1 MQRQLLD
8 SKMSSKWRALQR
20 RHRWTYESVFLPS
33 SYVETLNNLSPSI
46 SKLRFF
52 DEIRQFASLG
62 SIHSQVTAV
71 KRVVAAFSELFLN
84 SNTNEEA
91 VHAAVPLYLEIV
103 FQENSPP
110 LHRSLLSF
118 FSNSFPVAH
127 QSLVK
132 ECFELLCKVYGLMGN
147 KFCRFALAPV
157 ATCILCLPKAGFLKE
172 VAEQCSMT
180 MVLNACIGLQSVMK
194 EADEGGRPS
203 PAVMEQCQ
211 EAMSS
216 LYYLI
221 QQFPHK
227 FAPQDIFDDSAE
239 CPDPHSEGPAV
250 NEIAVKTIIDVLKSS
265 VFSRDCIVAAGVSF
279 CAAAQICIADPEL
292 ALLLSTAIF
301 HQPGTGFAIVTPEQ
315 GIVETSHQGWLEA
328 KVTKLFKRDLAEE
341 VQHFTDFGRLCLL
354 RGILTAI
361 PRSVLNKNL
370 LLLRKDIDVGESKP
384 IDTSKGGS
392 TEERVVWTILFDGIL
407 PLLCNLCESSVD
419 SHFNFHAVTALQ
431 ICLQQIKASV
441 LADLTATAEGEFHH
455 AAKLH
460 SIAVKPYETFP
471 EFMVSRILKII
482 WNNWED
488 PLNQTVK
495 QVQVV
500 FELLIDVHSI
510 FFKTSKRNSV
520 QMNVKA
526 ESEEKSNT
534 TGTFLNKIASDL
546 LLVGGHRKGRYVP
559 LATLGQRLGAKN
571 LLSMSPNLLF
581 ETVQA
586 YMDDDVCCAATLFL
600 KCFLERL
607 REDCWSSEGG
617 VEEGYRAFRR
627 LWIPPILA
635 GLVSGFSKLR
645 SNLNTYALPV
655 ALQIDGDGIFP
666 MLAFIFNH
674 DTTRESMNGIFSWA
688 EIDRAVG
695 LPGALTD
702 DQNVAATISL
712 LKVARSLAL
721 LEGDIEWY
729 CNPSVL
735 SDNNDEIRQED
746 NGLAVV
752 CVKGSKVHV
761 PVEWLKFALTH
772 TDDLLRIDA
781 AELLFLNPKTSSLV
795 SSLELSLMRMAIP
808 LNMRCSSTG
817 FRMKWTS
824 LFRKFFSRVRTAIE
838 RQMKQTASKLCINGS
853 SDVCRDGIETGS
865 SQTANYKNDNKSI
878 LEGVRELD
886 RFMKWLG
893 RLLVSSLYPSA
904 PYERKSMAMELFL
917 VMINVWPIHQ
927 LPKQESSQCA
937 LSSSLGTS
945 YYHPY
950 DQGLLLADST
960 LVVVGAI
967 VDSWDK
973 LRENAFRILIQFPTP
988 LPGITNKVTV
998 IEVIRWSKT
1007 LVSSPRVRE
1016 SDAGA
1021 LTLRLIFR
1029 KYVQEL
1035 GWTVKI
1041 AQDHVS
1047 ESELFEPHL
1056 LHKSARRPEEN
1067 NLNRNN
1073 VGTPVGEYIQSL
1085 IDWLN
1090 MGIEEG
1096 EKDLVK
1102 ACEHSFVHGILLTL
1116 RYTIEELDWTSEATR
1131 ASASQLQAALERL
1144 LGLVVRVTS
1153 LALWVVSVDALDMPE
1168 NIESFIDD
1176 IQSGNQ
1182 TLSVDIKEPETTN
1195 GLQEEDTKDIETVG
1209 PVEQVVM
1216 VGCWLAMKELSLLL
1230 GTIARKVPLPGCS
1243 SGIADSSNGENEA
1256 GKLVNS
1262 VKQFRS
1268 FDAMLDL
1275 RQLEIIGD
1283 HFLQVLLAMKHNGA
1297 IDKTRAGFTALCNRL
1312 LCSSDPRI
1320 NQMPELWMKQLMQR
1334 TIAKGQT
1341 VDDLLRRSAGIPAA
1355 FIALFLAEPEGT
1367 PKKLL
1372 PSALRWLIDIVKSF
1386 LLKSGAL
1393 SGSLLPKNDLVSL
1406 DEESKL
1412 QSLAPA
1418 PFLFPPDIRCVELG
1432 ASKSL
1437 SKQRDE
1443 GVVPTVHAF
1452 NVLKVAF
1459 HDTNLSTDTSGFC
1472 AEALITA
1479 IRSFSCHYWEVRNSA
1494 TLAFTA
1500 LVHRMIGF
1508 LNVHKRE
1515 SARRAMTG
1523 FEFFHRYPTLHPFLL
1538 EELLC
1543 ATEQLEESVSQSWNG
1558 SNLGKSLHPSLGA
1571 VLIILSRFKPS
1582 TISSGSEDWLNPSAF
1597 MPYVRRCATQRN
1609 LKVRILASK
1618 ALAPLVS
1625 SENLLNTL
1633 HDIASGLPR
1642 ACSQT
1647 TNNEVVNS
1655 APKALA
1661 SFGNVGPSCRASVS
1675 FNAIHGILLQMD
1687 SLLSTN
1693 CMIIPDMIEKHQIVS
1708 TLLPV
1713 LQSCLWLGSV
1723 KLCSCP
1729 VVISFY
1735 LKVLEDLL
1743 KIEETCPSG
1752 SHISTIQ
1759 NMLISLSS
1767 ECLDASVVCETEF
1780 FDCTRTDLRQQA
1792 AAFYFNAIV
1801 PRIGF
1806 DMQLS
1811 VLDSS
1816 CKHEDSER
1824 FLERLKGCLSDSTY
1838 EVRLVSFKVLK
1849 QLLKSLE
1856 SDKDNSRFGT
1866 SIENIYQWLQ
1876 INLQPML
1883 IECLELEKN
1892 PNCLR
1897 SILQIFFLCN
1907 SLECLNSS
1915 SLIGEDQTNLCWADY
1930 HTVLNLWCK
1939 LVTLQGTSR
1948 HGKTQEILICCLGV
1962 CIKRLRKFIRDL
1974 ILSGFQCHEANNY
1987 ADHDIKIEKSEQ
1999 WKTTYQCICTWIALI
2014 KKYSNPCQSVN
2025 MRKATA
2031 EGIIASGLLE
2041 EVSWIGSK
2049 ISNRE
2054 APIKMICCRKYSVKS
2069 TGDQEEIDLYARAI
2083 LDTWFTCIKLIE
2095 DEDVNLRQK
2104 LAVALV
2110 RSMSSTSCKSTV
2122 KNVVPTQVERVLE
2135 LCFDFL
2141 TDSFNQWLVYF
2152 DYLADRVLGSE
2163 VDSIFMTRNGDL
2175 VRRLFDKELDNHHEE
2190 RLLIS
2195 QLCCLHLQKQLNAQ
2209 VLNSEF
2215 EGTEISFATNL
2226 DQDAHFNYQEEIKV
2240 AHFNYQEETKV
2251 FIHTWRMK
2259 FLSKTIL
2266 FAKHCNE
2273 LESSLSWVGGIINH
2287 QDVFKILYPC
2297 LLGLYAFS
2305 FHPFGKER
2313 NDLSQKCSEE
2323 LSSRLNEL
2331 TELMDPLLSNP
2342 LISNLYIMLLQVY
2355 ENQFIIDLGSKD
2367 LQNLR
2372 GTAWSQDFDPYFL
2385 VK

>member
-1 MQRQLLD
+1 M
-8 SKMSSKWRALQR
+8 
-20 RHRWTYESVFLPS
+20 
-33 SYVETLNNLSPSI
+33 ETLNNLPPPI
-46 SKLRFF
+46 ARLRFF

-62 SIHSQVTAV
+62 SIHSQVTAA

-84 SNTNEEA
+84 NNTNEEA
-91 VHAAVPLYLEIV
+91 VHAAVPLYLEIL

-118 FSNSFPVAH
+118 FSISFPVAH

-132 ECFELLCKVYGLMGN
+132 DCFELLCKEYGLMGN

-157 ATCILCLPKAGFLKE
+157 ATSILSLPKAGFLKE

-180 MVLNACIGLQSVMK
+180 MALNACIGLQSVMK

-227 FAPQDIFDDSAE
+227 FAPQDICDDSAE
-239 CPDPHSEGPAV
+239 EFPDPHSESPAV
-250 NEIAVKTIIDVLKSS
+250 YEIVVKTIIDVLKSS

-279 CAAAQICIADPEL
+279 CAAAQICIVDPEL

-301 HQPGTGFAIVTPEQ
+301 PQPGTEFAVVTSEQ
-315 GIVETSHQGWLEA
+315 GIVETCHQGWLEA
-328 KVTKLFKRDLAEE
+328 NVTKLYKRDLAAE

-370 LLLRKDIDVGESKP
+370 LLLRKDNIVGESKP

-392 TEERVVWTILFDGIL
+392 TEDMAVWTILFDGIL
-407 PLLCNLCESSVD
+407 PFLCNLCESSVD

-441 LADLTATAEGEFHH
+441 LADLPVKAEGECHH
-455 AAKLH
+455 VAKLYC
-460 SIAVKPYETFP
+460 IAVKPYEPFP
-471 EFMVSRILKII
+471 EIMVSRILKII

-500 FELLIDVHSI
+500 FELLIDVHSL
-510 FFKTSKRNSV
+510 FFKTSKWNSV
-520 QMNVKA
+520 QMNVIA
-526 ESEEKSNT
+526 ESEEKNNIT
-534 TGTFLNKIASDL
+534 RNFLNRIASDL

-571 LLSMSPNLLF
+571 LLSMSPDLLF

-586 YMDDDVCCAATLFL
+586 YMDDEVCCAATSFL

-627 LWIPPILA
+627 LWIPPILS
-635 GLVSGFSKLR
+635 GLVSGFAKLR

-655 ALQIDGDGIFP
+655 ALQIDSDGIFP

-674 DTTRESMNGIFSWA
+674 ETTMESMNGVFSWV
-688 EIDRAVG
+688 EIDSAVG
-695 LPGALTD
+695 LPGALTVE
-702 DQNVAATISL
+702 QNVAATIAL

-729 CNPSVL
+729 CNPSAL
-735 SDNNDEIRQED
+735 SDNNDEIRQQD
-746 NGLAVV
+746 NDLAVV
-752 CVKGSKVHV
+752 CVKGFKVHV

-781 AELLFLNPKTSSLV
+781 AEFLFLNPKTSSLV
-795 SSLELSLMRMAIP
+795 SGLELSLMRVAIP
-808 LNMRCSSTG
+808 LNMRCSSTA

-838 RQMKQTASKLCINGS
+838 RQMKQTAFKLCVNS
-853 SDVCRDGIETGS
+853 SSNVCRDGTETGS
-865 SQTANYKNDNKSI
+865 SLTANYKNDNKSI

-917 VMINVWPIHQ
+917 VMINIWPINQ

-937 LSSSLGTS
+937 SSSSPGTS
-945 YYHPY
+945 YYNPY

-973 LRENAFRILIQFPTP
+973 LRENAFRILVQFPTP
-988 LPGITNKVTV
+988 LPGITNKVSV
-998 IEVIRWSKT
+998 NEVMGWAKT

-1035 GWTVKI
+1035 GWTVRI

-1047 ESELFEPHL
+1047 ESELFEPDL
-1056 LHKSARRPEEN
+1056 LRKSAGRPEN
-1067 NLNRNN
+1067 NYLHRNN

-1085 IDWLN
+1085 IEWLN

-1176 IQSGNQ
+1176 FQSGNQ
-1182 TLSVDIKEPETTN
+1182 TSSVDINEPETAN
-1195 GLQEEDTKDIETVG
+1195 RLQEEDTKDIDTVG

-1243 SGIADSSNGENEA
+1243 SGIADSSNGEIEA

-1320 NQMPELWMKQLMQR
+1320 NQMPESWMKQLMQR

-1372 PSALRWLIDIVKSF
+1372 PSALRWLIDIAKSF
-1386 LLKSGAL
+1386 LSKSGVL
-1393 SGSLLPKNDLVSL
+1393 FGSLLPKNDLVNL

-1412 QSLAPA
+1412 PNLAPV
-1418 PFLFPPDIRCVELG
+1418 PFLFPPVIRCMEIG
-1432 ASKSL
+1432 ASKSM

-1443 GVVPTVHAF
+1443 GVVPTVHVF

-1543 ATEQLEESVSQSWNG
+1543 ATEQLEESISQSWSG

-1597 MPYVRRCATQRN
+1597 IPYVRRCATQRN

-1625 SENLLNTL
+1625 SENLMNILL
-1633 HDIASGLPR
+1633 DIASGLPR
-1642 ACSQT
+1642 AASQT
-1647 TNNEVVNS
+1647 TKNEVVNS
-1655 APKALA
+1655 APRALA
-1661 SFGNVGPSCRASVS
+1661 SFGNVDPSCRASVS

-1693 CMIIPDMIEKHQIVS
+1693 CMIIPDVVEKHQIVS
-1708 TLLPV
+1708 ALLPV

-1729 VVISFY
+1729 VVISLY
-1735 LKVLEDLL
+1735 LKVLEHLL
-1743 KIEETCPSG
+1743 KIEGTCPSG
-1752 SHISTIQ
+1752 SHVTTIQ
-1759 NMLISLSS
+1759 NMLIYLSS
-1767 ECLDASVVCETEF
+1767 ECLDGPVVCETEV

-1792 AAFYFNAIV
+1792 AVFYFNTMLSRH
-1801 PRIGF
+1801 PMQYMEGSRIGF
-1806 DMQLS
+1806 DVQLS
-1811 VLDSS
+1811 MLDSS
-1816 CKHEDSER
+1816 SKYEDSER

-1856 SDKDNSRFGT
+1856 SEKDNSRLGT
-1866 SIENIYQWLQ
+1866 SFGNIYQWLQ
-1876 INLQPML
+1876 VNLQPML

-1897 SILQIFFLCN
+1897 SILQVFFLCN
-1907 SLECLNSS
+1907 SLDCLNSS
-1915 SLIGEDQTNLCWADY
+1915 SLIGEDQTSLCWDDY

-1948 HGKTQEILICCLGV
+1948 HGKTQETLICCLGV
-1962 CIKRLRKFIRDL
+1962 CIKRLRKFIRYL
-1974 ILSGFQCHEANNY
+1974 MLSDFQCHETNNY
-1987 ADHDIKIEKSEQ
+1987 ADLDINIEKSEQ

-2014 KKYSNPCQSVN
+2014 KKFSNPCESVH

-2054 APIKMICCRKYSVKS
+2054 APIKMIYCRKSSVKS
-2069 TGDQEEIDLYARAI
+2069 IGDQEELDLYARAI
-2083 LDTWFTCIKLIE
+2083 LDTWFTCIKLME
-2095 DEDVNLRQK
+2095 DEDVSLRQK

-2110 RSMSSTSCKSTV
+2110 RSMSSTPCKSTV

-2141 TDSFNQWLVYF
+2141 TDTFSQWLVYF
-2152 DYLADRVLGSE
+2152 DYLAYWVLGSE
-2163 VDSIFMTRNGDL
+2163 VDSMFMTRNGDL

-2209 VLNSEF
+2209 VLKAEF
-2215 EGTEISFATNL
+2215 EGTKISFATNL
-2226 DQDAHFNYQEEIKV
+2226 DQDAHFNYREEI
-2240 AHFNYQEETKV
+2240 KV

-2273 LESSLSWVGGIINH
+2273 LESSLNWVGGIVNH

-2297 LLGLYAFS
+2297 LLGLYAFA
-2305 FHPFGKER
+2305 FHPLGKER
-2313 NDLSQKCSEE
+2313 NDLSQMCSEE
-2323 LSSRLNEL
+2323 LLSRLTEL
-2331 TELMDPLLSNP
+2331 TEWMDPLLSNP
-2342 LISNLYIMLLQVY
+2342 LISNLYIMLLQAY
-2355 ENQFIIDLGSKD
+2355 ENRFTIDLGSKD
-2367 LQNLR
+2367 LQTLK
-2372 GTAWSQDFDPYFL
+2372 GTAWSWDFDPYFL

>member
-1 MQRQLLD
+1 MQ
-8 SKMSSKWRALQR
+8 
-20 RHRWTYESVFLPS
+20 
-33 SYVETLNNLSPSI
+33 TLNTLPPPI
-46 SKLRFF
+46 AGLRFF

-62 SIHSQVTAV
+62 SIHSQVTAL
-71 KRVVAAFSELFLN
+71 KRVVSAFSELFLK

-91 VHAAVPLYLEIV
+91 VHAAVPLYLEIL

-118 FSNSFPVAH
+118 FSTSFPVAH

-132 ECFELLCKVYGLMGN
+132 DCFERLCKEYGLMGN

-157 ATCILCLPKAGFLKE
+157 ATSILSLPKAGFLKE
-172 VAEQCSMT
+172 VAEQCSVT
-180 MVLNACIGLQSVMK
+180 MAFNACFGLQSVMK

-227 FAPQDIFDDSAE
+227 FAPQGICDDSAE
-239 CPDPHSEGPAV
+239 CLDAQSDSPAAC
-250 NEIAVKTIIDVLKSS
+250 EIVVKTIIDVLKSS
-265 VFSRDCIVAAGVSF
+265 VFSRDCTVAAGVSF
-279 CAAAQICIADPEL
+279 CAAAQIFIVEPKL

-301 HQPGTGFAIVTPEQ
+301 CQPGTEFAIITSEQ
-315 GIVETSHQGWLEA
+315 GIVETCQQGWLEA
-328 KVTKLFKRDLAEE
+328 KVTKLYKRDLAAE

-370 LLLRKDIDVGESKP
+370 LLLRKDNVVGEYIP
-384 IDTSKGGS
+384 TDTSKGGS
-392 TEERVVWTILFDGIL
+392 TEDRVVWTILFDGIL
-407 PLLCNLCESSVD
+407 PFLCNLCESSVD

-441 LADLTATAEGEFHH
+441 LADLPANAEGEFHH

-460 SIAVKPYETFP
+460 CIAVKHYEPFP
-471 EFMVSRILKII
+471 EIMVSRILKII

-500 FELLIDVHSI
+500 FELLIDVHSL
-510 FFKTSKRNSV
+510 FFKTSKLNSV
-520 QMNVKA
+520 QMDVKA
-526 ESEEKSNT
+526 ESKEENNT
-534 TGTFLNKIASDL
+534 TGTFLNRIASDL

-559 LATLGQRLGAKN
+559 LATLSQRLGAKN
-571 LLSMSPNLLF
+571 LLSMRPNLLF

-586 YMDDDVCCAATLFL
+586 YMDDEVCCAATSFL

-617 VEEGYRAFRR
+617 VEDGFRAFRR

-635 GLVSGFSKLR
+635 GLVSGFAKLR

-655 ALQIDGDGIFP
+655 ALQIDSDGLFP

-674 DTTRESMNGIFSWA
+674 KNTTESTTHKNTMESTNDILSWV
-688 EIDRAVG
+688 EIEGAVG
-695 LPGALTD
+695 LPGPLTV
-702 DQNVAATISL
+702 DQNVAAAIAL

-729 CNPSVL
+729 CNLSAL
-735 SDNNDEIRQED
+735 SDNNDEIRKQD
-746 NGLAVV
+746 NELAVV

-795 SSLELSLMRMAIP
+795 SGLELSLMRIAIP
-808 LNMRCSSTG
+808 LNMRCSSTA

-838 RQMKQTASKLCINGS
+838 RQMKQTSFKLCVNS
-853 SDVCRDGIETGS
+853 SSNACRDCVETGS
-865 SQTANYKNDNKSI
+865 LTANYKNGSLSI

-886 RFMKWLG
+886 QFMKWLG

-917 VMINVWPIHQ
+917 VMINIWPINQ

-937 LSSSLGTS
+937 SSSPGTS
-945 YYHPY
+945 HYHPY

-960 LVVVGAI
+960 LVIVGAI

-998 IEVIRWSKT
+998 NEVMGWAKT

-1035 GWTVKI
+1035 GWTVRI

-1056 LHKSARRPEEN
+1056 LHKSARRSKN
-1067 NLNRNN
+1067 NHLHGNN
-1073 VGTPVGEYIQSL
+1073 VGTPVGEYIESL
-1085 IDWLN
+1085 IEWLN

-1176 IQSGNQ
+1176 FQSGNQ
-1182 TLSVDIKEPETTN
+1182 TSSVDTKKPETAN

-1243 SGIADSSNGENEA
+1243 SGIADSSNGEIEA

-1262 VKQFRS
+1262 VKQFRC
-1268 FDAMLDL
+1268 FDAMLDS

-1320 NQMPELWMKQLMQR
+1320 NQMPESWMKQLMQR

-1372 PSALRWLIDIVKSF
+1372 PLALRWLIDIAKSF

-1393 SGSLLPKNDLVSL
+1393 SGSRLLENDILSL
-1406 DEESKL
+1406 DVESKL
-1412 QSLAPA
+1412 LSLAPV
-1418 PFLFPPDIRCVELG
+1418 PFLFPSDTRCMEVDG
-1432 ASKSL
+1432 SKSL

-1479 IRSFSCHYWEVRNSA
+1479 ILSFSCHYWEVRNSA

-1543 ATEQLEESVSQSWNG
+1543 ATEQLEESVSQSWSG

-1571 VLIILSRFKPS
+1571 VLMILSRFKPS

-1625 SENLLNTL
+1625 SENLLKL
-1633 HDIASGLPR
+1633 LLDIASGLPR
-1642 ACSQT
+1642 AGSQT

-1655 APKALA
+1655 APRALA
-1661 SFGNVGPSCRASVS
+1661 RFDNVNPSCRASVS

-1693 CMIIPDMIEKHQIVS
+1693 CMIIPDVAEKHQIVS
-1708 TLLPV
+1708 ALLPM
-1713 LQSCLWLGSV
+1713 LQSCSWLGSV

-1729 VVISFY
+1729 MVISVY

-1752 SHISTIQ
+1752 SHVSTIQ
-1759 NMLISLSS
+1759 NMLIYLSS
-1767 ECLDASVVCETEF
+1767 ECLDASVGCKTEV
-1780 FDCTRTDLRQQA
+1780 FDCTRTDLRQKA
-1792 AAFYFNAIV
+1792 AAFYLNAMLPIH
-1801 PRIGF
+1801 PMQYMEGSRIGF
-1806 DMQLS
+1806 DMLLS
-1811 VLDSS
+1811 MLDSS
-1816 CKHEDSER
+1816 NKCEDSER
-1824 FLERLKGCLSDSTY
+1824 FLERLQGCLSDSTY
-1838 EVRLVSFKVLK
+1838 EVRLVSFKALK
-1849 QLLKSLE
+1849 KLLKSLE
-1856 SDKDNSRFGT
+1856 SEKDTSRFGT
-1866 SIENIYQWLQ
+1866 SIGNIYQWLQ

-1897 SILQIFFLCN
+1897 SILQVFFLYN
-1907 SLECLNSS
+1907 SLDCLNSS
-1915 SLIGEDQTNLCWADY
+1915 SLVGEDKKILCWADY
-1930 HTVLNLWCK
+1930 QTVLNLWCK

-1948 HGKTQEILICCLGV
+1948 HGKTQETLICCLGV
-1962 CIKRLRKFIRDL
+1962 CIKRLKKFIRYL
-1974 ILSGFQCHEANNY
+1974 MLSDFQYHEANNY
-1987 ADHDIKIEKSEQ
+1987 PDLDIKIEKSEW
-1999 WKTTYQCICTWIALI
+1999 WKTTYQCIHTWIALI
-2014 KKYSNPCQSVN
+2014 KKYSNPCESVH

-2049 ISNRE
+2049 ISNGE
-2054 APIKMICCRKYSVKS
+2054 ALIKM
-2069 TGDQEEIDLYARAI
+2069 TNMGDHEELDLYARAI
-2083 LDTWFTCIKLIE
+2083 LDTWFACIKLME

-2110 RSMSSTSCKSTV
+2110 RSMSSSPCKSTV

-2141 TDSFNQWLVYF
+2141 TDSFSQWLVYF
-2152 DYLADRVLGSE
+2152 DYLAYWVLGSE

-2195 QLCCLHLQKQLNAQ
+2195 QLCCLHLQKQLSAQ
-2209 VLNSEF
+2209 VLKAEF
-2215 EGTEISFATNL
+2215 EGTKISFATNL
-2226 DQDAHFNYQEEIKV
+2226 DQDTHFNYREEIKV
-2240 AHFNYQEETKV
+2240 YM
-2251 FIHTWRMK
+2251 HTWRMK

-2266 FAKHCNE
+2266 FAKHCNK
-2273 LESSLSWVGGIINH
+2273 LESSLSWVGGIVNH
-2287 QDVFKILYPC
+2287 QDIFKILYPC
-2297 LLGLYAFS
+2297 LLGLYVFAL
-2305 FHPFGKER
+2305 HPLGKEY
-2313 NDLSQKCSEE
+2313 NDLDSQRFSEE
-2323 LSSRLNEL
+2323 LSSRLTEL
-2331 TELMDPLLSNP
+2331 TKWMDPLLSNP
-2342 LISNLYIMLLQVY
+2342 LISNLYIMLLQAY
-2355 ENQFIIDLGSKD
+2355 ENQFTIDLRSKD
-2367 LQNLR
+2367 LQSSK
-2372 GTAWSQDFDPYFL
+2372 GASWSQDFDPYFL